1 MAAAGKHLEIVRG
14 VRWRNDLASCGGRL
28 ADDAAVLAVQE
39 HLLEHRNSFGLIAL
53 EIEPGDE
60 IPGSTSLNVLLL
72 RLPKTPD
79 HASLLRLQRLA
90 FTERELAYWKALFLR

>member
-14 VRWRNDLASCGGRL
+14 ARWRVDVASCGGRL

-53 EIEPGDE
+53 EFEPGE
-60 IPGSTSLNVLLL
+60 EVAGPASLHVLLL
-72 RLPKTPD
+72 RLPKSPD
-79 HASLLRLQRLA
+79 HASLLRLQGLA
-90 FTERELAYWKALFLR
+90 FTERELAYWKALFPQ